1 MQTVSK
7 VHTGIYTWGRRGG
20 IFMVAS
26 IIKFQEVKVKLTRIL
41 VRTDLV
47 TPGSLP
53 TGVAFPAVSVYLLN

>member
-1 MQTVSK
+1 
-7 VHTGIYTWGRRGG
+7 
-20 IFMVAS
+20 MVAS
-26 IIKFQEVKVKLTRIL
+26 IIKLQEVKVKLTRIL